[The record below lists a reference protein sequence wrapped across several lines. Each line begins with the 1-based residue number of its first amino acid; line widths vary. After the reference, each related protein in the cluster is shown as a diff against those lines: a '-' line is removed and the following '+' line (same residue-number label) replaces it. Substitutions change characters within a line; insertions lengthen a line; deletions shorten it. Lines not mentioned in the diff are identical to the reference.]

1 MKRKATQMACSGAM
15 QGTAGADGGH
25 KPQADVEILIE
36 DALLI
41 EHFYNSASE
50 SSGGSNESSPS
61 AGMIRSSAAQSCRAL
76 CTFWQIRALS
86 CMSS

>member
-1 MKRKATQMACSGAM
+1 MKRNATQMACSGAM
-15 QGTAGADGGH
+15 QGTAGADGRH
-25 KPQADVEILIE
+25 KPQADVGIPIE

-61 AGMIRSSAAQSCRAL
+61 AGMTRSWAAQSC
-76 CTFWQIRALS
+76 
-86 CMSS
+86 